1 MYSRAYIEI
10 TNICNRSC
18 SFCPGTIRPLRR
30 MSLSEFDTV
39 TDRLL
44 GVTEYLYYHVMGE
57 PLTHPNLPA
66 FIRLAKEKGFKSAIT
81 TNGTLLPSRGREL
94 IDAGVYKVNIS
105 VHSFEDGEDS
115 AAHGRYLDNIL
126 DFADEA
132 SKNGVLTVLRL
143 WNLDGHGEA
152 LGGNNDRTL
161 NYLRA
166 RFPDTDETPW
176 KFSPRG
182 ARMRDKLH
190 LEYGDRFEWPDME
203 ADDRGSGVFCY
214 GLKDHFAILCDG
226 RVVPCCLD
234 REGVITLGNIFDT
247 PANEILSSPRA
258 AAMREGFQRRCAT
271 EELCRKCGYA
281 RRF

>member
-1 MYSRAYIEI
+1 MYSRAYVEI

-18 SFCPGTIRPLRR
+18 SFCPGTTRPPRR

-39 TDRLL
+39 TDRLR

-57 PLTHPNLPA
+57 PLTHPDLPD

-81 TNGTLLPSRGREL
+81 TNGTLLSRRGKEL
-94 IDAGVYKVNIS
+94 IAAGVYKVNIS

-115 AAHGRYLDNIL
+115 AAHGRYLDGIL
-126 DFADEA
+126 NFADEA
-132 SKNGVLTVLRL
+132 SRNGVLTVLRL

-152 LGGNNDRTL
+152 LGGNNTRTL
-161 NYLRA
+161 DYLRA
-166 RFPDTDETPW
+166 RFPDTPETPW

-182 ARMRDKLH
+182 ARMRDRLH

-203 ADDRGSGVFCY
+203 ADDRGSDVFCY

-234 REGVITLGNIFDT
+234 REGAVTLGNVFDT
-247 PANEILSSPRA
+247 PVEEILSSPRA
-258 AAMREGFQRRCAT
+258 AAMREGFRRRCAT
-271 EELCRKCGYA
+271 EELCRRCGYA